1 METDYFMGHDLL
13 RVIFYSF
20 SMFIASYAAGYLPLY
35 FNLSEKMIAYTSS
48 LGAGLLIG
56 TALAVIIP
64 EGVNTLYSTE
74 NVVNTLD
81 TSDQLQTDYR
91 HVYLGT
97 ALVTGFLLMLIID
110 QLLFRDQHSHGHEEA
125 TISLPTSSEKQTS
138 HKRTNQSTATIGLVV
153 HSAADG
159 IALGAASASGHSHVE
174 LLIFIAIML
183 HKAPAAFGL
192 TSILLHAGCE
202 KRKIKRHLLLFA
214 VTAPIASLIIFLLL
228 TRVYQEAVISDKING
243 IALLF
248 SAGTFLYVA
257 TVHVIPELSQGK
269 IQLGRCEVVYII
281 VGSILPLLFSVMHQ
295 H

>member
-1 METDYFMGHDLL
+1 MEESPTEFSIDHDFV
-13 RVIFYSF
+13 RVIAYAF
-20 SMFIASYAAGYLPLY
+20 SMFVASYAAGYLPLY
-35 FNLSEKMIAYTSS
+35 FNLSEKMIAYASS

-64 EGVNTLYSTE
+64 EGVNTLYISENAVQTE
-74 NVVNTLD
+74 E
-81 TSDQLQTDYR
+81 LQTDYR

-97 ALVTGFLLMLIID
+97 ALVSGFLLMLIID
-110 QLLFRDQHSHGHEEA
+110 QLLFPGEHPQDVNS
-125 TISLPTSSEKQTS
+125 SLPTTE
-138 HKRTNQSTATIGLVV
+138 KRTFHKGSNQSTATIGLVV

-159 IALGAASASGHSHVE
+159 VALGAASASGHSHVE
-174 LLIFIAIML
+174 FLIFIAIML

-192 TSILLHAGCE
+192 TSILLHSGCE
-202 KRKIKRHLLLFA
+202 RRKIKRHLLIFA
-214 VTAPIASLIIFLLL
+214 VTAPVASLIIYMLLA
-228 TRVYQEAVISDKING
+228 RVYQEAVISDKMNG

-257 TVHVIPELSQGK
+257 TVHVMPELSHGK
-269 IQLGRCEVVYII
+269 GHLDKCEVIYII

>member
-1 METDYFMGHDLL
+1 MEEIPAEVTIDRDFV
-13 RVIFYSF
+13 RVVLYAFA
-20 SMFIASYAAGYLPLY
+20 MFVASYAAGYLPLY

-48 LGAGLLIG
+48 LGVGLLIG

-64 EGVNTLYSTE
+64 EGVNTLYISETAIQTE
-74 NVVNTLD
+74 E
-81 TSDQLQTDYR
+81 LQTDYR

-97 ALVTGFLLMLIID
+97 ALVSGFLLMLIID
-110 QLLFRDQHSHGHEEA
+110 QLLFPDEHSEDIHNQ
-125 TISLPTSSEKQTS
+125 LPTTEKKTY
-138 HKRTNQSTATIGLVV
+138 KRSNQSTTTIGLVV

-159 IALGAASASGHSHVE
+159 IALGAASASGHSHLE
-174 LLIFIAIML
+174 LLIFIAIMM

-192 TSILLHAGCE
+192 TSILLHSGCE

-214 VTAPIASLIIFLLL
+214 ATAPVASLIIYALLS
-228 TRVYQEAVISDKING
+228 RVYQEAVISDKMNG

-257 TVHVIPELSQGK
+257 TAHVMPELFQGK
-269 IQLGRCEVVYII
+269 GHLGKCEVLYII

>member
-1 METDYFMGHDLL
+1 MEESPTEFSIDHDFV
-13 RVIFYSF
+13 RVIVYAF
-20 SMFIASYAAGYLPLY
+20 SMFAASYVAGYLPLY

-64 EGVNTLYSTE
+64 EGVNTLYIPDNTIQTE
-74 NVVNTLD
+74 E
-81 TSDQLQTDYR
+81 LQTDYR

-97 ALVTGFLLMLIID
+97 ALVSGFLLMLIID
-110 QLLFRDQHSHGHEEA
+110 QLIFPEEHSQD
-125 TISLPTSSEKQTS
+125 TNNSTLPTTEKITS
-138 HKRTNQSTATIGLVV
+138 HKRSNQSTATIGLVV

-159 IALGAASASGHSHVE
+159 VALGAASASGHSHVE

-192 TSILLHAGCE
+192 TSILLHSGCE
-202 KRKIKRHLLLFA
+202 KRKIKRHLLIFSA
-214 VTAPIASLIIFLLL
+214 TAPVVSLIIYMILA
-228 TRVYQEAVISDKING
+228 RVYQEAVISDKMNG

-257 TVHVIPELSQGK
+257 TVHVMPELSHGK
-269 IQLGRCEVVYII
+269 GHLGKCEVIYII
-281 VGSILPLLFSVMHQ
+281 VGAILPLLFSVMHQ